1 MITRDEFEAEAFERT
16 RGLLVDVY
24 GDEEPWRPKT
34 HVAILEAAV
43 NVAWARTRVV
53 HPVVRYGMH
62 NTRTLPKKFFF
73 TPVTAH
79 VLSRARKYLE
89 LPAKM
94 RQTHGIHIVQA
105 LADKVKAGHESRQ
118 NSKRDQVPMPPAEP
132 FLVLN
137 LGSGKNKFA
146 DVARWF
152 AEPTTNPEARIDMKV
167 VAVDN
172 NPAWRAD
179 IVQDLKAWRTWYKT
193 ELDRLLRGPW
203 KKRIDYIHFSPECG
217 DFSIMKQTGV
227 SGEQEIEEAVWLV
240 IMGCAF
246 MLELDPRVFTLENGY
261 RGIDALRRQA
271 IMEPLMPFFR
281 KATLCKFYRYPYH
294 KLGSWWTSVPEKVWS
309 DRMPPLCA
317 GRDLCPFKVWTN
329 HHKRE
334 MQGGE
339 GAEAAAFPAELCEKL
354 VGMAMVTCR
363 YYKV

>member
-1 MITRDEFEAEAFERT
+1 MITKDEFEAEAFERT

-53 HPVVRYGMH
+53 HPVVRYGMD

-73 TPVTAH
+73 TPVNAH

-152 AEPTTNPEARIDMKV
+152 AEPTTNPDARMGMKV
-167 VAVDN
+167 VAVD
-172 NPAWRAD
+172 D
-179 IVQDLKAWRTWYKT
+179 
-193 ELDRLLRGPW
+193 
-203 KKRIDYIHFSPECG
+203 
-217 DFSIMKQTGV
+217 
-227 SGEQEIEEAVWLV
+227 
-240 IMGCAF
+240 
-246 MLELDPRVFTLENGY
+246 
-261 RGIDALRRQA
+261 
-271 IMEPLMPFFR
+271 
-281 KATLCKFYRYPYH
+281 
-294 KLGSWWTSVPEKVWS
+294 
-309 DRMPPLCA
+309 
-317 GRDLCPFKVWTN
+317 
-329 HHKRE
+329 
-334 MQGGE
+334 
-339 GAEAAAFPAELCEKL
+339 
-354 VGMAMVTCR
+354 
-363 YYKV
+363 